1 MPLSKIHSTLTSDH
15 ILLDGTDGTGANA
28 NSRVLLDAS
37 ASDTDEGIIMSYEA
51 GADDASV
58 ALTPPSFTLDALN
71 ITGTTTTIPDGGT
84 IGSASSTSAIR
95 ISSEGNFLVHSTG
108 EGGRTHIISTTT
120 DNDDGL
126 WALKV
131 MGTSTNTDTTGP
143 YGVWVNFPNATPD
156 NNSSNDFL
164 FASDATASRFIII
177 SSGDFWSSDGGWVDS
192 DENLKENI
200 TDASSKLDDVLKLKV
215 RNFNWKESHHPS
227 VSDKKLI
234 GFIAQEMETVFPG
247 LVDEHDINPE
257 GKNGTPNMK
266 KGVKTTA
273 LIPILTKALQE
284 LSAKVETLETKVA
297 KLEEG

>member
-1 MPLSKIHSTLTSDH
+1 MKSGMIAAET
-15 ILLDGTDGTGANA
+15 
-28 NSRVLLDAS
+28 
-37 ASDTDEGIIMSYEA
+37 II
-51 GADDASV
+51 
-58 ALTPPSFTLDALN
+58 
-71 ITGTTTTIPDGGT
+71 
-84 IGSASSTSAIR
+84 
-95 ISSEGNFLVHSTG
+95 
-108 EGGRTHIISTTT
+108 
-120 DNDDGL
+120 
-126 WALKV
+126 
-131 MGTSTNTDTTGP
+131 
-143 YGVWVNFPNATPD
+143 
-156 NNSSNDFL
+156 
-164 FASDATASRFIII
+164 
-177 SSGDFWSSDGGWVDS
+177 
-192 DENLKENI
+192 ENLKENI

-257 GKNGTPNMK
+257 GKDGTTNMK